1 MFHIMMIAMRN
12 KENMCTLFKMDDRA
26 DTAITH
32 MIFFIAAIIIALGVV
47 AVLTVNVQSI
57 TSSTSVSSKV
67 MAEQIRTDIT
77 VISDPEMI
85 PYNSNTKHY
94 TFYAKNTGK
103 TELAPDYIN
112 VLLDGIFVS
121 PNDMTL
127 ELTDQ
132 DVIWRP
138 GDLLVINVSVTEPLD
153 AGDHRIHVAVE
164 NGKSDTMSFKT

>member
-1 MFHIMMIAMRN
+1 MMIAMRN
-12 KENMCTLFKMDDRA
+12 KENMCTSLKFDDRA

-47 AVLTVNVQSI
+47 TVLTVNVQSL
-57 TSSTSVSSKV
+57 TSSTSISSKI

-85 PYNSNTKHY
+85 PYDNNTNHY

-103 TELAPDYIN
+103 TELAPEYIN
-112 VLLDGIFVS
+112 VLLDGIFVP
-121 PNDMTL
+121 PNDVTL

-138 GDLLVINVSVTEPLD
+138 GDLLVINVSVTGPLNT
-153 AGDHRIHVAVE
+153 GDHRIHVAAE